1 MKKEIFHSY
10 NQKTSMDELIIKPFL
25 LAYSLINYLENKKIL
40 NEEEVDI
47 IFNEANEMMNDIT
60 LLTPNYLKN
69 I

>member
-1 MKKEIFHSY
+1 
-10 NQKTSMDELIIKPFL
+10 MDELIIKPFL